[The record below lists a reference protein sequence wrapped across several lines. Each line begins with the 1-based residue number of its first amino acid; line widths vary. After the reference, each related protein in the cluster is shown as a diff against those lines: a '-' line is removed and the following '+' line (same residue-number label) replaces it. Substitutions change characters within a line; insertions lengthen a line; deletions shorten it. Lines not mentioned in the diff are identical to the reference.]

1 MLPDLKLYLGC
12 EIYYSHESISLLEK
26 GWIPTLAG
34 SKYIL
39 VEFSPMKD
47 FKFIKNALQ
56 ECLFAGYLPILAHV
70 ERYQC
75 FQGKT
80 SLVNDLIE
88 MGVYIQINAMSI
100 IGNAGLKVQWFTK
113 KLLREELVHFIAT
126 DAHNTEKRSPSISQC
141 KKYIRIFKD
150 RKLIKPYVRIYSFAA
165 VILRLSALQAA
176 FPTKGKAVYQ

>member
-1 MLPDLKLYLGC
+1 MEKYIDIHSHILPRVDDGSSDMKQTLEMLKIAYRDGVRTVIATPHYKEGRYENRAADLTAVFSNVKEQAKELLPDLKLYLGC

-100 IGNAGLKVQWFTK
+100 GLW
-113 KLLREELVHFIAT
+113 R
-126 DAHNTEKRSPSISQC
+126 
-141 KKYIRIFKD
+141 
-150 RKLIKPYVRIYSFAA
+150 LIK
-165 VILRLSALQAA
+165 L
-176 FPTKGKAVYQ
+176 T